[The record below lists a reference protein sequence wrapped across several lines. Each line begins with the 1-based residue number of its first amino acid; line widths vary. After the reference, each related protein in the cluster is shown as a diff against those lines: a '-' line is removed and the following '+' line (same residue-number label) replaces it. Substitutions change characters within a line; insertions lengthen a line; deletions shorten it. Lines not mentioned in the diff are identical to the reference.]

1 MLGIS
6 HAVEVLVLGL
16 LAYKIPDSCCIFN
29 TRVVV
34 ACVILLTVSLD
45 VVDIGPQYFVVYLC
59 VYIYVRL
66 VMLSYLFFCIYF
78 NAWYITCCRKRENAL
93 DIYRE

>member
-45 VVDIGPQYFVVYLC
+45 VVDIGPQYFVVFLC
-59 VYIYVRL
+59 VYIYMFDWL
-66 VMLSYLFFCIYF
+66 C
-78 NAWYITCCRKRENAL
+78 
-93 DIYRE
+93 